1 MTTSAMRS
9 PWQQLIGV
17 AMATALVG
25 GCNAFDR
32 VSKIGE
38 KPEMTPIE
46 NPLSAPGYKPVSLPM
61 PPPQVAERMPNSL
74 WRTGSRTF
82 FKDLRATRVGDILTV
97 VINMQDSGV
106 LANSSTR
113 TRTTAENDSITN
125 LFGFQHQFQHFL
137 SDQAGA
143 TPTIGLTGA
152 TNNQG
157 TGAINRSEAI
167 NLRLAALITQVLPN
181 GTLVLDGH
189 QEVRVN
195 FELRELRL
203 LGVIR
208 PEDIAADNTISYD
221 QIAEARVSYGGRG
234 QIDDVQQPRYG
245 NQLLDILLPF

>member
-1 MTTSAMRS
+1 MRS
-9 PWQQLIGV
+9 SFRPVMGV
-17 AMATALVG
+17 VLATALLS

-32 VSKIGE
+32 ASRIGE
-38 KPEMTPIE
+38 KPDLTPIE

-97 VINMQDSGV
+97 VIDLNDSGV

-113 TRTTAENDSITN
+113 TRTTNEQDAITT

-143 TPTIGLTGA
+143 APSINVTGA

-181 GTLVLDGH
+181 GNLVLDGH
-189 QEVRVN
+189 QEVRLN

-203 LGVIR
+203 IGVIR
-208 PEDIAADNTISYD
+208 PEDIATDNTISYD

-245 NQLLDILLPF
+245 SQLLDILLPF

>member
-1 MTTSAMRS
+1 MESS
-9 PWQQLIGV
+9 PRLLIGV
-17 AMATALVG
+17 ALATALLG

-32 VSKIGE
+32 LSNVGE
-38 KPEMTPIE
+38 KPALTPIE
-46 NPLSAPGYKPVSLPM
+46 NPLSAPGYHPVSLPM

-82 FKDLRATRVGDILTV
+82 FRDLRATRVGDILTV
-97 VINMQDSGV
+97 VIDMADSGV
-106 LANSSTR
+106 LSNSSTR
-113 TRTTAENDSITN
+113 TRANSEQDTLTA
-125 LFGFQHQFQHFL
+125 LLGFEHQFKKFILPQT
-137 SDQAGA
+137 AGN
-143 TPTIGLTGA
+143 TPTVNIVGT
-152 TNNQG
+152 TSNQG

-181 GTLVLDGH
+181 GNLVLDGH

-203 LGVIR
+203 IGVIR
-208 PEDIAADNTISYD
+208 PEDIGPDNTISYD

-245 NQLLDILLPF
+245 SQLLDILLPF

>member
-1 MTTSAMRS
+1 MVAS
-9 PWQQLIGV
+9 WQRLIGV
-17 AMATALVG
+17 AVATALLG

-32 VSKIGE
+32 LSRVGE
-38 KPEMTPIE
+38 KPELTPIE

-97 VINMQDSGV
+97 VIDMQDSGV

-113 TRTTAENDSITN
+113 TRTTNEQDVLTT
-125 LFGFQHQFQHFL
+125 LLGFEHQFKKFILPQT
-137 SDQAGA
+137 AGNA
-143 TPTIGLTGA
+143 PTVNITGA
-152 TNNQG
+152 TSNQG
-157 TGAINRSEAI
+157 TGAINRSETI

-181 GTLVLDGH
+181 GNLVLDGH

-208 PEDIAADNTISYD
+208 PEDIAADNTIAYD

-234 QIDDVQQPRYG
+234 QVDDVQQPRYG
-245 NQLLDILLPF
+245 SQLLDILLPF